1 MRRGL
6 HVLGAAKVVP
16 DDAPS
21 TASSGADQYAPYAQA
36 AGQVISS
43 IIQATK
49 QQPAPS
55 PPPPPPKEE
64 SNTVWYAAGGA
75 AAFAIIVALLL
86 RSRG

>member
-6 HVLGAAKVVP
+6 HVLGATKVVP

-21 TASSGADQYAPYAQA
+21 TSPPSVDQYAPYAQA

-43 IIQATK
+43 IIQSTK
-49 QQPAPS
+49 QPAPS
-55 PPPPPPKEE
+55 SPPSPPPPKEE
-64 SNTVWYAAGGA
+64 SNTAWYAAGA
-75 AAFAIIVALLL
+75 AALVVIGALLW

>member
-6 HVLGAAKVVP
+6 HVLGAVKVVP

-21 TASSGADQYAPYAQA
+21 TTSSGADQYAPYAQA

-49 QQPAPS
+49 QQPPPP

-64 SNTVWYAAGGA
+64 SNTVWYAAGA
-75 AAFAIIVALLL
+75 AALAVIGALLW
-86 RSRG
+86 RSHG